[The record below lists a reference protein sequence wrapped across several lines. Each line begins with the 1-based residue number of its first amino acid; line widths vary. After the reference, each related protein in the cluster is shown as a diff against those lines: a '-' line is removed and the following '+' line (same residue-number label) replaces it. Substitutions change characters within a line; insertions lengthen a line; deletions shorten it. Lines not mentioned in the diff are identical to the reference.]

1 MKKLKKMKN
10 FSSLENKMLKDLK
23 SVQGG
28 LAIGGGSSRSAGSN
42 AGGNSDTDYYFDAS
56 PGVWTYGYRVWNI

>member
-23 SVQGG
+23 AVQGG
-28 LAIGGGSSRSAGSN
+28 IVAGSSHSAASN
-42 AGGNSDTDYYFDAS
+42 AGGNSDTDHYSDAS
-56 PGVWTYGYRVWNI
+56 PGVWTFDYRTWNI